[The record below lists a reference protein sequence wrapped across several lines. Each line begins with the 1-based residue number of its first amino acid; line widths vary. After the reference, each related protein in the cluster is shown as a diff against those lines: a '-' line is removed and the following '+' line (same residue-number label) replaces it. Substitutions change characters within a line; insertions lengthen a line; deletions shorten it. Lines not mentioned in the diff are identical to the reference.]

1 MRRIGTVLAMI
12 ALVAVGVA
20 PAATAEQL
28 PPNNT
33 DWLLT
38 ASQASAAVRFA
49 RSRSPSERSG

>member
-1 MRRIGTVLAMI
+1 MRTQTRRMGTVLAI
-12 ALVAVGVA
+12 TALVALGGA

-38 ASQASAAVRFA
+38 ANQAATVTGSTR
-49 RSRSPSERSG
+49 P

>member
-1 MRRIGTVLAMI
+1 MRIQTRRIGTVLAITAMV
-12 ALVAVGVA
+12 ALGGA

-38 ASQASAAVRFA
+38 ANQAAGPPGRRF
-49 RSRSPSERSG
+49 P